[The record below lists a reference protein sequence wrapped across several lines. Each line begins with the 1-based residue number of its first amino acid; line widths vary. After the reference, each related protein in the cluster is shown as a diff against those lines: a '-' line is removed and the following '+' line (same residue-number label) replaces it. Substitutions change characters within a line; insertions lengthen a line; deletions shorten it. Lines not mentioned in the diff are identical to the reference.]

1 MEEGN
6 HFKRSEDG
14 TPELQ
19 LGLVAETPEG
29 PGGGTFVVN
38 FSRSLAMVL
47 DQHICGEY
55 LLPRDWLVPF
65 SGSIFPSKF
74 DTKKQ

>member
-14 TPELQ
+14 TPTVLQ
-19 LGLVAETPEG
+19 LGIVAEEG
-29 PGGGTFVVN
+29 PGGDTFVVN

-74 DTKKQ
+74 DTQKQ